1 MRAAHVAYP
10 FLAPSR
16 HLLRANEAREP
27 EAKRLLCI
35 PSDFTSPKAMP
46 LAERLSLFKRDHSNL
61 YFPPAFEICVA
72 GRISWRASVNTHNYS
87 IEWNK
92 VKGRGIFQ
100 IHIL

>member
-61 YFPPAFEICVA
+61 YSSGFRDMRRRPHQLEGLCEYA
-72 GRISWRASVNTHNYS
+72 
-87 IEWNK
+87 
-92 VKGRGIFQ
+92 
-100 IHIL
+100 